1 MKLFLCSIFIP
12 DVYIPE
18 LERLVG
24 KPLKKTTASFIPT
37 AADPY
42 KDKWFVEADR
52 KMLRKLGIQ
61 FIDVDLKQFDKNPM
75 GLKQELNK
83 RDIVFVS
90 GGNSFY
96 LNYWIKKVG
105 FKPILQ
111 KLLMEGK
118 VYIGGSAG
126 AAIAGSSLKPLE
138 TLDDPSKAP
147 ARSNEGL
154 GLVNYVIL
162 PHYGIEKYEDRY
174 KKILEEFQS
183 DAFVLKTL
191 TNEQAIIV
199 NS

>member
-12 DVYIPE
+12 NTYIPK

-24 KPLKKTTASFIPT
+24 KSLKKTTASFIPT

-42 KDKWFVEADR
+42 EDKWFVEADR
-52 KMLRKLGIQ
+52 KMLKKLGIQ
-61 FIDVDLKQFDKNPM
+61 SVDIDLKQFDKNPTR
-75 GLKQELNK
+75 LKRELNK
-83 RDIVFVS
+83 RDIIFVS

-105 FKPILQ
+105 FKSILQ
-111 KLLMEGK
+111 KLLIEGK

-147 ARSNEGL
+147 TRIDDGL
-154 GLVNYVIL
+154 KLVDYVIL

-174 KKILEEFQS
+174 QKIFKKFQS
-183 DAFVLKTL
+183 GPFVLKTL

>member
-12 DVYIPE
+12 DAYIPR
-18 LERLVG
+18 LARLVG
-24 KPLKKTTASFIPT
+24 KPLKKTTASFIST

-52 KMLRKLGIQ
+52 KVLKKLGIQ
-61 FIDVDLKQFDKNPM
+61 FVDIDLKQFDKNPAKL
-75 GLKQELNK
+75 GRELHKQ
-83 RDIVFVS
+83 DIIFVS

-96 LNYWIKKVG
+96 LNYWIKRIG
-105 FKPILQ
+105 FKSILQ
-111 KLLMEGK
+111 KLLAEGK

-138 TLDDPSKAP
+138 TLDDPTKAP
-147 ARSNEGL
+147 TRIDEGL
-154 GLVNYVIL
+154 KLVDYVIL
-162 PHYGIEKYEDRY
+162 PHYGIEKYENRY
-174 KKILEEFQS
+174 QMIFKKFQS
-183 DAFVLKTL
+183 GPFVLKTL